1 MRLAPRRLSLL
12 GLGVVALAAAGAL
25 ARPFFDDA
33 RVTGGASTWKEVE
46 RLVSEQKLEEASKR
60 VAKIREAARAGG
72 DEANEAKALVR
83 EVQLRTALHGY
94 ETSVRFLKDQPWPK
108 GLLPRTALRLFYA
121 QSLVTYARAY
131 AWEIGQRE
139 RVAST
144 GAVDLK
150 AWTREEI
157 AAEAVRA
164 YAEIF
169 RDRESLGNAKV
180 AALDEFL
187 APNNYPKGIRD
198 TLRDATSYLFV
209 ALLSD
214 TTFWRPE
221 QSNAVFALDRESL
234 VAGDPAASRLVA
246 LESAAV
252 HPLVKV
258 GAVLDD
264 LESWHAGRGEREAAL
279 EARLERLRRLHAA
292 LTDAS
297 DRSLIRRDLAKRL
310 VSVAGVPWWAMGKAE
325 LAEFVKAEDKPGN
338 LVKARALALEG
349 AKAYPRSPGGERC
362 RAIVGEIEQ
371 PDYRLAAMAADGPG
385 RRSIEVTHRNLTA
398 LHFRAYAV
406 DLEERLGRAKDY
418 NLLPQGKELDALVA
432 GAAPASSFQV
442 ELPATP
448 DFRLHRTFVTP
459 PALSRGFY
467 VIVASPRADFS
478 TGQNPLR
485 AAGMLV
491 TDLVLDIRQTDGGGI
506 EARAVFGTTGQP
518 AAGASVVLWRYD
530 WQAGHARVA
539 TARSSSDGLAAFAP
553 GPDRNGKSHFLFA
566 RRDDDL
572 ALDPSFLGFWSR
584 PAPSESS
591 SALVYTDRSI
601 YRPLQKVL
609 WKAVVFSGR
618 GDLARWHVV
627 AQTPVTLT
635 LVDANGQAVES
646 KTVSSNAYGSVAGE
660 FEIPAGRALGGWSV
674 RCATGG
680 AASIRVEEY
689 KRPTFET
696 TLDVPKDPLRLNR
709 PATFRGGSRY
719 YFGLPVTN
727 GSVAW
732 RVTREAEYPWW
743 WWGWWGGSRP
753 AAAESVATG
762 KASLAVDGTF
772 AVTFTPKADERA
784 GKDVTYRYRV
794 SADVTD
800 EGGETR
806 SAERSFRLGFVSVR
820 ARVEKEKNFFLQ
832 GNRALRNAVPSRGG
846 EAQGDVKIVRTDLDG
861 NPKAGKGT
869 WRLLRLVSPEKTL
882 LPAEFPSKKSE
893 IADGNE
899 EPRAARSEGDARG
912 GSKEFQT
919 PGDLLRP
926 RWSSD
931 YSVDQWLRA
940 WKDGEEKSSGT
951 LTHDVKG
958 EAKIELPALSAGAYR
973 LRYTTVDDF
982 GATYEMSQD
991 FLVAGPSAAPALP
1004 LVLLAESSSVKVGGV
1019 ARFHVAS
1026 GIKGQTLYLDVARA
1040 GKLIERRILRA
1051 GADAT
1056 LIERAITEED
1066 RGGFGLTLTAVRDHQ
1081 FLQQT
1086 QSIFVPWDDRELK
1099 VAFSTFRDRLRPG
1112 QSETWRVTVKG
1123 ASKEHPLAET
1133 AELLAYMYDRSL
1145 DVFAPHRPASPLNLL
1160 PNRATPLTW
1169 RVTLGMAQP
1178 LWLSSGGF
1186 PPPPSWGGL
1195 TVDRLKFEDGYG
1207 IGGPGRRG
1215 GLAGGIVGR
1224 MAANEA
1230 YPASAPVPMAMKA
1243 ARTES
1248 VAEQKQLA
1256 DKDGKSEEIDSL
1268 SRKKEDGRTRADAA
1282 GDASAAAV
1290 LRSNFSET
1298 AFWKPHLLTGADG
1311 SASIEFTVPDS
1322 VTSWR
1327 VFVHAVTK
1335 DLRGGS
1341 ADAEAKT
1348 VKDLMVR
1355 PYVPRFLREGDKAGI
1370 KVVVNNASD
1379 KPLSGALVLDILDP
1393 DGNKSLNAAFGIGDA
1408 DAKKSF
1414 TVKPGG
1420 GTNLTFLVTAPRGL
1434 RNAAFRVTAT
1444 AGDVS
1449 DGELRP
1455 VPVLPGRMHL
1465 VQSRFVTLR
1474 NKDRK
1479 TLRFDDLARNDD
1491 PTLLNE
1497 QMVVTVDAQLF
1508 YTVLQALP
1516 YLVNYPYEC
1525 TEQTLN
1531 RFVSTGIVSSV
1542 YKDYPAVAKM
1552 AAEMSKRTTPL
1563 ESWDAQDP
1571 NRKMAL
1577 EETPWLVTAKGGR
1590 TDLDTINVLDP
1601 RVARANRESAL
1612 ARLRKAQTSVGGF
1625 PWFPGGPPS
1634 PYMTLYILHGFAK
1647 AAEFGVDVPKDV
1659 AQRAFSYVGEH
1670 YRTEWKR
1677 CMSLNGCWEFITFLN
1692 YVVSAYPDAS
1702 WTNGV
1707 ITEAERREMLDYSFK
1722 HWKQHSPYLKG
1733 YLALTLKRMGRAGDA
1748 GLVWASVMD
1757 SAKSSDEQGTFWAP
1771 EDRSWLWYND
1781 TIESHAFALRTLTE
1795 LDPKNAKKDGL
1806 VQWLLLNKKL
1816 NQWKSTRATAEVI
1829 YSLVHYL
1836 KREGALGVPEDATVT
1851 VGAQKVTF
1859 TFDPAAYTGK
1869 NNRVV
1874 VPGDKIDP
1882 KTTSTVVVE
1891 KESKGFAFASAAWH
1905 YSTEKLPA
1913 EDRGDFFSVSRKYF
1927 RRENTGKEFTLTPLA
1942 DGAVIRPGDQ
1952 LEVQISLRTRHE
1964 AEYVHLRDPRAAG
1977 LEPENV
1983 LSRWKWDLG
1992 IAWYEETRD
2001 SATNFFFERLPVG
2014 EYTFKYRLRANMAG
2028 TFRVNP
2034 ATVQSMYAPEFNAY
2048 SAGAVLKVA
2057 EGSPP

>member
-1 MRLAPRRLSLL
+1 MRFTPRRLSLL
-12 GLGVVALAAAGAL
+12 SLGAAALAAAGAIAL
-25 ARPFFDDA
+25 AGPFSGDA
-33 RVTGGASTWKEVE
+33 RATGGAATWKEVE
-46 RLVSEQKLEEASKR
+46 RLVSEQKLEEASQR
-60 VAKIREAARAGG
+60 VAKIREASRASG
-72 DEANEAKALVR
+72 DEGEEAKALVR

-108 GLLPRTALRLFYA
+108 ALLPRTALRLFYA

-131 AWEIGQRE
+131 AWEVGQRE

-150 AWTREEI
+150 AWTRDEI
-157 AAEAVRA
+157 AAEAVRT
-164 YAEIF
+164 YVEVF
-169 RDRESLGNAKV
+169 RDREALGNAKV
-180 AALDEFL
+180 GALDAFL
-187 APNNYPKGIRD
+187 VPNSYPKGIRG
-198 TLRDATSYLFV
+198 TLRDATAYLFV

-214 TTFWRPE
+214 STFWRPE
-221 QSNAVFALDRESL
+221 QSNGVFALDRTSL

-246 LESAAV
+246 LEDPSV
-252 HPLVKV
+252 HPLVKL

-264 LESWHAGRGEREAAL
+264 LEAWHAGKGEREAAL
-279 EARLERLRRLHAA
+279 EARLERVRRLHAA

-297 DRSLIRRDLAKRL
+297 DRSLLRRDLAKRL
-310 VSVAGVPWWAMGKAE
+310 VDFADVPWWAMGKAE
-325 LAEFVKAEDKPGN
+325 LAELVKADDRPGS

-349 AKAYPRSPGGERC
+349 ARAYPRSTGGDRC

-385 RRSIEVTHRNLTA
+385 RRSIEVTHRNLAA

-406 DLEERLGRAKDY
+406 DLEERLSRARDY

-432 GAAPASSFQV
+432 SAVPAAAFQV
-442 ELPATP
+442 DLPATP
-448 DFRLHRTFVTP
+448 DFKLHRTFVAP

-491 TDLVLDIRQTDGGGI
+491 TDLVLDIRQTEDGGV
-506 EARAVFGTTGQP
+506 EARAVSGTTGQP
-518 AAGASVVLWRYD
+518 EAGASVALWRYD
-530 WQAGHARVA
+530 WQKGHTRAA
-539 TARSSSDGLAAFAP
+539 TARTSADGLVVFAP
-553 GPDRNGKSHFLFA
+553 GPGLNGQSHFLFA
-566 RRDDDL
+566 RRGDDL
-572 ALDPSFLGFWSR
+572 ALDPSFLGFWNR
-584 PAPSESS
+584 PAPSETS

-618 GDLARWHVV
+618 GDLARWRVTP
-627 AQTPVTLT
+627 QTPVTLT

-646 KTVSSNAYGSVAGE
+646 RTVSSNAYGSAAGE
-660 FEIPAGRALGGWSV
+660 FSVPAGRALGVWSV

-689 KRPTFET
+689 KRPTFEA
-696 TLDVPKDPLRLNR
+696 TLDVPKDALRFNR

-732 RVTREAEYPWW
+732 RVTRDAEYPW
-743 WWGWWGGSRP
+743 WWGWWGGSR
-753 AAAESVATG
+753 AAGAEIVATG
-762 KASLAVDGTF
+762 KTSLAQDGSF

-784 GKDVTYRYRV
+784 GKDVTYRYRL

-820 ARVEKEKNFFLQ
+820 ARLEKEKNFFLE
-832 GNRALRNAVPSRGG
+832 GKRG
-846 EAQGDVKIVRTDLDG
+846 EAKIVRTDLDG
-861 NPKAGKGT
+861 SPRPGKGT
-869 WRLLRLVSPEKTL
+869 WRLLRLVGPEKTL
-882 LPAEFPSKKSE
+882 LPAEFPSKQSE
-893 IADGNE
+893 NGGSPSE
-899 EPRAARSEGDARG
+899 SVAAPNGVDSAR

-926 RWSSD
+926 RWSTD
-931 YSVDQWLRA
+931 YSVDQWLHA
-940 WKDGEEKSSGT
+940 WKDGAETASGAV
-951 LTHDVKG
+951 THDAKG
-958 EAKIELPALSAGAYR
+958 EAKLELPALPAGAYR
-973 LRYTTVDDF
+973 LRYATVDDF
-982 GATYEMSQD
+982 GAKYEMAQD
-991 FLVAGPSAAPALP
+991 FLVAGSKASPALP
-1004 LVLLAESSSVKVGGV
+1004 LILLAESSSVKVGGV

-1026 GIKGQTLYLDVARA
+1026 GIKGQALYFDVARA
-1040 GKLIERRILRA
+1040 GKIIERRILRA
-1051 GADAT
+1051 GTDTA
-1056 LIERAITEED
+1056 LIERTITEED
-1066 RGGFGLTLTAVRDHQ
+1066 RGGLGVTLTAVRDHQ

-1086 QSIFVPWDDRELK
+1086 QSVFVPWDDRELK
-1099 VAFSTFRDRLRPG
+1099 VTFATFRDRLRPG
-1112 QSETWRVTVKG
+1112 QTETWRVTVKG

-1145 DVFAPHRPASPLNLL
+1145 DVFAPHRPPSPLYLL
-1160 PNRATPLTW
+1160 PNRATSLTW
-1169 RVTLGMAQP
+1169 RATLGPAQA
-1178 LWLSSGGF
+1178 LWLTSGGF

-1215 GLAGGIVGR
+1215 GVGGVFGGP
-1224 MAANEA
+1224 M
-1230 YPASAPVPMAMKA
+1230 PASPMAMKA
-1243 ARTES
+1243 ARQEVS
-1248 VAEQKQLA
+1248 SNAVAE
-1256 DKDGKSEEIDSL
+1256 GKLDAASDLRDREQDSL
-1268 SRKKEDGRTRADAA
+1268 SKRKDAGVTRGVEAGEAPPAA
-1282 GDASAAAV
+1282 

-1298 AFWKPHLLTGADG
+1298 AFWQPHLLTGADG
-1311 SASIEFTVPDS
+1311 SATISFTVPDS
-1322 VTSWR
+1322 VTSWN

-1341 ADAEAKT
+1341 AEKETRT

-1355 PYVPRFLREGDKAGI
+1355 PYVPRFLREGDKAAI

-1379 KPLSGALVLDILDP
+1379 KPLSGTLVLDILDP
-1393 DGNKSLNAAFGIGDA
+1393 DRNTSLNTAFGVGDA
-1408 DAKKSF
+1408 DAKKPF

-1420 GTNLTFLVTAPRGL
+1420 GTNLTFLVAAPRGL
-1434 RNAAFRVTAT
+1434 RNAAFKVTAT

-1465 VQSRFVTLR
+1465 VQSRFVTLK
-1474 NKDRK
+1474 NKDKK

-1491 PTLLNE
+1491 PTLVNE

-1508 YTVLQALP
+1508 HTVLQALP

-1563 ESWDAQDP
+1563 ESWDALDP

-1577 EETPWLVTAKGGR
+1577 EETPWLVTARGGR
-1590 TDLDTINVLDP
+1590 TDVESIDVLDP
-1601 RVARANRESAL
+1601 RIALANRESAL

-1634 PYMTLYILHGFAK
+1634 PYMTLYLLHGFAK
-1647 AAEFGVDVPKDV
+1647 AAEFGVDVPKDMT
-1659 AQRAFSYVGEH
+1659 QRAFSYVAEH

-1702 WTNGV
+1702 FANGAV
-1707 ITEAERREMLDYSFK
+1707 TEAERREMLDYSFK
-1722 HWKQHSPYLKG
+1722 HWKEHAPYLKG
-1733 YLALTLKRMGRAGDA
+1733 YLALTLKRMGRPADA

-1757 SAKSSDEQGTFWAP
+1757 SAKTNDEQGTFWAP

-1781 TIESHAFALRTLTE
+1781 TIETHAFALRTLLE
-1795 LDPKNAKKDGL
+1795 LDPTNAKTDGI

-1816 NQWKSTRATAEVI
+1816 NQWKSTRATADVI

-1836 KREGALGVPEDATVT
+1836 KREGALGIPEDATVT
-1851 VGAQKVTF
+1851 VGTQKVTF
-1859 TFDPAAYTGK
+1859 TFDPATYTGK
-1869 NNRVV
+1869 NNRVI
-1874 VPGDKIDP
+1874 VPGDRIDP

-1891 KESKGFAFASAAWH
+1891 KEGKGFAFASAAWH
-1905 YSTEKLPA
+1905 YSTETLPA

-1927 RRENTGKEFTLTPLA
+1927 RRATNGREFVLTPLA
-1942 DGAVIRPGDQ
+1942 EGAVLKPGDEI
-1952 LEVQISLRTRHE
+1952 EVQISLRTKHE

-1977 LEPENV
+1977 LEPENAV
-1983 LSRWKWDLG
+1983 SRWKWDLG

-2014 EYTFKYRLRANMAG
+2014 QYTFKYRLRANMAG
-2028 TFRVNP
+2028 TFRVGP
-2034 ATVQSMYAPEFNAY
+2034 ATVESMYAPEFNAF
-2048 SAGAVLKVA
+2048 SAGAILVVSA
-2057 EGSPP
+2057 D

>member
-1 MRLAPRRLSLL
+1 MRLAPRRLSFF
-12 GLGVVALAAAGAL
+12 GLGAVALAAAGAIAL
-25 ARPFFDDA
+25 ARPFSDDA
-33 RVTGGASTWKEVE
+33 RVTGGAATWKEVE
-46 RLVSEQKLEEASKR
+46 RLVSEQKLEEASQR
-60 VAKIREAARAGG
+60 VAKIREAARVAG

-94 ETSVRFLKDQPWPK
+94 ETSVRFLKEQPWPK
-108 GLLPRTALRLFYA
+108 ALLPRTALRLFYA
-121 QSLVTYARAY
+121 QSLVTYGRAY

-139 RVAST
+139 RVASA

-164 YAEIF
+164 YAEVF

-187 APNNYPKGIRD
+187 VPNSYPKGIRD
-198 TLRDATSYLFV
+198 TLRDATAYLFV

-214 TTFWRPE
+214 STFWRPE
-221 QSNAVFALDRESL
+221 QSNGVFGLDRASL

-246 LESAAV
+246 LEDPSV
-252 HPLVKV
+252 HPLVKL

-264 LESWHAGRGEREAAL
+264 LEAWHAGHGEREAAL
-279 EARLERLRRLHAA
+279 EARLERVRHLHAA
-292 LTDAS
+292 LTDAF

-310 VSVAGVPWWAMGKAE
+310 VDVADVPWWAMGKAE
-325 LAEFVKAEDKPGN
+325 LAELVRAENTPGN
-338 LVKARALALEG
+338 LVRARALALEG
-349 AKAYPRSPGGERC
+349 AKAYPRSTGGERC
-362 RAIVGEIEQ
+362 RSIVGRIEQ

-385 RRSIEVTHRNLTA
+385 RRSIEVSHRNLAA

-406 DLEERLGRAKDY
+406 DLEERLGRARDY
-418 NLLPQGKELDALVA
+418 NLLPQRKELDDIVA
-432 GAAPASSFQV
+432 RATPAATFQV
-442 ELPATP
+442 DLAGTT
-448 DFRLHRTFVTP
+448 DFKLHRTFVTP

-491 TDLVLDIRQTDGGGI
+491 TDLVLDIRQTDDGGI
-506 EARAVFGTTGQP
+506 EARAVSGTTGQP
-518 AAGASVVLWRYD
+518 ATGASVTLWRYD
-530 WQAGHARVA
+530 WQAGHAPVA
-539 TARSSSDGLAAFAP
+539 TAQTSGDGLAAFAP

-566 RRDDDL
+566 RRGDDL
-572 ALDPSFLGFWSR
+572 ALDPSFLGFWNR
-584 PAPSESS
+584 PVPSETS

-618 GDLARWHVV
+618 SDLARWRVIP
-627 AQTPVTLT
+627 QTPVTLT

-646 KTVSSNAYGSVAGE
+646 KTVSSNAYGSAAGE
-660 FEIPAGRALGGWSV
+660 FAIPAGRALGAWSV

-680 AASIRVEEY
+680 SASIRVEEY
-689 KRPTFET
+689 KRPTFEA

-732 RVTREAEYPWW
+732 RVTREAEYPR
-743 WWGWWGGSRP
+743 WWGWWGGGRP
-753 AAAESVATG
+753 AGAETVATG
-762 KASLAVDGTF
+762 RASLAADGTF

-784 GKDVTYRYRV
+784 GKDVTYRYRL

-806 SAERSFRLGFVSVR
+806 SQERSFRLGFVSVK
-820 ARVEKEKNFFLQ
+820 ARLERGTGFFLA
-832 GNRALRNAVPSRGG
+832 GKRGD
-846 EAQGDVKIVRTDLDG
+846 AAIVRTDLDG
-861 NPKAGKGT
+861 APRAGKGT
-869 WRLLRLVSPEKTL
+869 WRLLRLLGPEKTL
-882 LPAEFPSKKSE
+882 LPADFPSKQSE
-893 IADGNE
+893 NAGSASETEAAAGGDG
-899 EPRAARSEGDARG
+899 RMV
-912 GSKEFQT
+912 QT

-926 RWSSD
+926 RWSTA
-931 YSVDQWLRA
+931 YSVDEWLHA
-940 WKDGEEKSSGT
+940 WKDGAETASGAV
-951 LTHDVKG
+951 THDAKG
-958 EAKIELPALSAGAYR
+958 EAKLELPALPAGAYR
-973 LRYTTVDDF
+973 LRYSTADDF
-982 GATYEMSQD
+982 GAKYEMAQD
-991 FLVAGPSAAPALP
+991 FLVEGGKAAPALP
-1004 LVLLAESSSVKVGGV
+1004 LVLLAESSSVKVGGI
-1019 ARFHVAS
+1019 ARFYVAS
-1026 GIKGQTLYLDVARA
+1026 GIKGQALYLDVARA
-1040 GKLIERRILRA
+1040 GKVIERRILRA
-1051 GADAT
+1051 GTDAT
-1056 LIERAITEED
+1056 LIERTITEED
-1066 RGGFGLTLTAVRDHQ
+1066 RGGFGVTLTAVNDHQ

-1086 QSIFVPWDDRELK
+1086 QTVFVPWDDRELK
-1099 VAFSTFRDRLRPG
+1099 VTFATFRDRLRPG
-1112 QSETWRVTVKG
+1112 QTETWRVTVKG
-1123 ASKEHPLAET
+1123 ATREHPLAET

-1145 DVFAPHRPASPLNLL
+1145 DVFAPHRPPSPLFLL
-1160 PNRATPLTW
+1160 PNRATPATW
-1169 RVTLGMAQP
+1169 RVTLGPAQP
-1178 LWLSSGGF
+1178 LWLTSGGF
-1186 PPPPSWGGL
+1186 PSPPSWGGL
-1195 TVDRLKFEDGYG
+1195 TADRLKFDDGYG

-1215 GLAGGIVGR
+1215 GVGGRVAHENL
-1224 MAANEA
+1224 MVA
-1230 YPASAPVPMAMKA
+1230 PASAAPAQGMMMKA
-1243 ARTES
+1243 AL
-1248 VAEQKQLA
+1248 AEA
-1256 DKDGKSEEIDSL
+1256 SAVDGPAEGGRENG
-1268 SRKKEDGRTRADAA
+1268 RAKKEADALSFFA
-1282 GDASAAAV
+1282 TGKGEPPAPV

-1298 AFWKPHLLTGADG
+1298 AFWQPHLLTGADG
-1311 SASIEFTVPDS
+1311 SATIEFMVPDS
-1322 VTSWR
+1322 VTSWN

-1341 ADAEAKT
+1341 AEKETRT

-1355 PYVPRFLREGDKAGI
+1355 PYVPRFLREGDKAQI
-1370 KVVVNNASD
+1370 KVVVNNASE
-1379 KPLSGALVLDILDP
+1379 KSLSGTLVLDILDP
-1393 DGNKSLNAAFGIGDA
+1393 DRNTSLNTAFGVGDA
-1408 DAKKSF
+1408 DAKQPF

-1434 RNAAFRVTAT
+1434 RNAAFKVTAT

-1474 NKDRK
+1474 NKDKK
-1479 TLRFDDLARNDD
+1479 TLRFDDLAKNDD
-1491 PTLLNE
+1491 PTLVSE

-1516 YLVNYPYEC
+1516 YLVNTPYEC

-1552 AAEMSKRTTPL
+1552 AAEMSKRTTPV
-1563 ESWDAQDP
+1563 ESWDALDP

-1577 EETPWLVTAKGGR
+1577 EETPWLATSRGG
-1590 TDLDTINVLDP
+1590 DAGPNGALDVLDP
-1601 RVARANRESAL
+1601 RVAQANRESAL
-1612 ARLRKAQTSVGGF
+1612 VRLRKAQTSVGGF

-1634 PYMTLYILHGFAK
+1634 PYMTLYLLHGFAK
-1647 AAEFGVDVPKDV
+1647 AAEFGVDVPKDMT
-1659 AQRAFSYVGEH
+1659 QHAFSYVAEH
-1670 YRTEWKR
+1670 YRTEWKS
-1677 CMSLNGCWEFITFLN
+1677 CMALNGCWEFITFLN

-1702 WTNGV
+1702 WANGA
-1707 ITEAERREMLDYSFK
+1707 ITEVERREMLDYSFK
-1722 HWKQHSPYLKG
+1722 HWKAHSPYLKG
-1733 YLALTLKRMGRAGDA
+1733 YLALTLKRMGRPADA
-1748 GLVWASVMD
+1748 ALVWASVMD
-1757 SAKSSDEQGTFWAP
+1757 AAKSNDEQGTFWAP

-1781 TIESHAFALRTLTE
+1781 TIETHAFALRTLLE
-1795 LDPKNAKKDGL
+1795 LDPRNAKTDGL

-1829 YSLVHYL
+1829 YSLIHYL
-1836 KREGALGVPEDATVT
+1836 KREGALGIPQDATVT
-1851 VGAQKVTF
+1851 VGTQKVTF
-1859 TFDPAAYTGK
+1859 TFDPATYTGK

-1927 RRENTGKEFTLTPLA
+1927 RRATNGREFVLTPLA
-1942 DGAVIRPGDQ
+1942 EDAVLKPGDEI
-1952 LEVQISLRTRHE
+1952 EVQISLRTKHE

-1977 LEPENV
+1977 LEPENAV
-1983 LSRWKWDLG
+1983 SRWKWDLG

-2014 EYTFKYRLRANMAG
+2014 QYTFKYRLRANMAG
-2028 TFRVNP
+2028 TFRVGP
-2034 ATVQSMYAPEFNAY
+2034 ATVQSMYAPEFNAF
-2048 SAGAVLKVA
+2048 SAGSILVVS
-2057 EGSPP
+2057 GD

>member
-12 GLGVVALAAAGAL
+12 GLGAVALAAAGAIAL
-25 ARPFFDDA
+25 ARPFSDEA
-33 RVTGGASTWKEVE
+33 RATGGAATWKEVE
-46 RLVSEQKLEEASKR
+46 RLVSEQKLEEASQR
-60 VAKIREAARAGG
+60 VAKIREAARAAG
-72 DEANEAKALVR
+72 DEADEAKALVR

-108 GLLPRTALRLFYA
+108 TLLPRTALRLFYA

-139 RVAST
+139 KVAST

-150 AWTREEI
+150 AWTREQI
-157 AAEAVRA
+157 AGEAVRT
-164 YAEIF
+164 YAEVF
-169 RDRESLGNAKV
+169 RDREALGNAKV
-180 AALDEFL
+180 AVFDEYL
-187 APNNYPKGIRD
+187 VPNSYPKGIRD
-198 TLRDATSYLFV
+198 TLRDATAYLFV
-209 ALLSD
+209 EVLADS
-214 TTFWRPE
+214 TFWRPE
-221 QSNAVFALDRESL
+221 QSNGVFELDRELL

-246 LESAAV
+246 LEDASV
-252 HPLVKV
+252 HPLVKL

-264 LESWHAGRGEREAAL
+264 LEAWHAGRGEREAAL
-279 EARLERLRRLHAA
+279 EVRLERARRLHAA

-310 VSVAGVPWWAMGKAE
+310 VALADVPWWAMGKAE
-325 LAEFVKAEDKPGN
+325 LAELVKADDRPGS
-338 LVKARALALEG
+338 LVKARSLALEG
-349 AKAYPRSPGGERC
+349 DKAYPRSTGGERC

-385 RRSIEVTHRNLTA
+385 RRSIEVTHRNLAA
-398 LHFRAYAV
+398 LHFRAYSV
-406 DLEERLGRAKDY
+406 DLEERLSRARDY

-432 GAAPASSFQV
+432 SATPAATFRV
-442 ELPATP
+442 DLPATP
-448 DFRLHRTFVTP
+448 DFKLHRTFVTP
-459 PALSRGFY
+459 PALARGFY
-467 VIVASPRADFS
+467 VIVASPRSDFS

-485 AAGMLV
+485 AAGLLI
-491 TDLVLDIRQTDGGGI
+491 TDLVLNIRQTNEGGF
-506 EARAVFGTTGQP
+506 EARAVSGTTGQP
-518 AAGASVVLWRYD
+518 AAGVSVALWRYD
-530 WQAGHARVA
+530 WQAGHARAA
-539 TARSSSDGLAAFAP
+539 TARTSADGLVAFAP
-553 GPDRNGKSHFLFA
+553 GPDRNGRSHFLFA
-566 RRDDDL
+566 RRGDDV
-572 ALDPSFLGFWSR
+572 ALDPTFLGFWNR
-584 PAPSESS
+584 PALSETS

-618 GDLARWHVV
+618 SDLARWRVV
-627 AQTPVTLT
+627 PQTPVTLT

-646 KTVSSNAYGSVAGE
+646 RTVSSNAYGSVAGE
-660 FEIPAGRALGGWSV
+660 FSIPAGRALGAWSV

-696 TLDVPKDPLRLNR
+696 TLDAPKDALRLNR
-709 PATFRGGSRY
+709 PATFHGGSRY

-743 WWGWWGGSRP
+743 WGWWGGSRP
-753 AAAESVATG
+753 TGAETVATG
-762 KASLAVDGTF
+762 RTSLAQDGTF

-784 GKDVTYRYRV
+784 GKDVTYRYRL

-806 SAERSFRLGFVSVR
+806 SQERSFRLGFVSVK
-820 ARVEKEKNFFLQ
+820 ATVERERQYFLE
-832 GNRALRNAVPSRGG
+832 GNRAGGNAALARGG
-846 EAQGDVKIVRTDLDG
+846 GAQSDVKIVRTDLDG

-869 WRLLRLVSPEKTL
+869 WRLLRLTPPEKTL
-882 LPAEFPSKKSE
+882 LPAEFPSKQSE
-893 IADGNE
+893 NSVSPG
-899 EPRAARSEGDARG
+899 EPRAALNEAATSAR
-912 GSKEFQT
+912 SKEFQT

-926 RWSSD
+926 RWSAD
-931 YSVDQWLRA
+931 YSVDEWLHA
-940 WKDGEEKSSGT
+940 WKDGAQAASGAV
-951 LTHDVKG
+951 THDAKG
-958 EAKIELPALSAGAYR
+958 EAKLDLPALAAGAYR
-973 LRYTTVDDF
+973 LRYSTVDEF
-982 GATYEMSQD
+982 GATYEMAQD
-991 FLVAGPSAAPALP
+991 FLVAGSKAVPALP

-1019 ARFHVAS
+1019 ARFLVAS

-1040 GKLIERRILRA
+1040 GKVIERRVLRAGTDAALIER
-1051 GADAT
+1051 T
-1056 LIERAITEED
+1056 ITEED
-1066 RGGFGLTLTAVRDHQ
+1066 RGGLGIAVTAVRDHQ

-1086 QSIFVPWDDRELK
+1086 QTVYVPWDDRELK
-1099 VAFSTFRDRLRPG
+1099 VAFATFRDRLRPG
-1112 QSETWRVTVKG
+1112 QTETWRVTVKG
-1123 ASKEHPLAET
+1123 ATKEHPLAET

-1145 DVFAPHRPASPLNLL
+1145 DIFAPHRPPSPLQLL

-1169 RVTLGMAQP
+1169 RATLGAAQP
-1178 LWLSSGGF
+1178 LWLTSGGF

-1195 TVDRLKFEDGYG
+1195 TVDRLKFDEGYG

-1215 GLAGGIVGR
+1215 GLGGGV
-1224 MAANEA
+1224 M
-1230 YPASAPVPMAMKA
+1230 PASAPMAMKS
-1243 ARTES
+1243 ARQEMS
-1248 VAEQKQLA
+1248 LNAVAE
-1256 DKDGKSEEIDSL
+1256 GKPNAASDMRDRERDSL
-1268 SRKKEDGRTRADAA
+1268 SKKIDTGTMSG
-1282 GDASAAAV
+1282 GDAGNAPPAA

-1298 AFWKPHLLTGADG
+1298 AFWQPQLLTDADG
-1311 SASIEFTVPDS
+1311 SATISFTVPDS
-1322 VTSWR
+1322 VTSWN

-1341 ADAEAKT
+1341 VEEETRT

-1355 PYVPRFLREGDKAGI
+1355 PYMPRFLREGDKASI

-1379 KPLSGALVLDILDP
+1379 KPLSGTLALEILDP
-1393 DGNKSLNAAFGIGDA
+1393 DRNTSLNAAFGVAGA
-1408 DAKKSF
+1408 AANKPF
-1414 TVKPGG
+1414 TVKAGG
-1420 GTNLTFLVTAPRGL
+1420 GTNLTFHVTAPRGL
-1434 RNAAFRVTAT
+1434 RNAAFKVTAT
-1444 AGDVS
+1444 SGDVS

-1465 VQSRFVTLR
+1465 VQSRFVTLK

-1479 TLRFDDLARNDD
+1479 TLRFDDLAKNDD
-1491 PTLLNE
+1491 PTLVNE

-1542 YKDYPAVAKM
+1542 FKDYPAVAKM
-1552 AAEMSKRTTPL
+1552 AAEMAKRTTPL
-1563 ESWDAQDP
+1563 ESWDALDP

-1577 EETPWLVTAKGGR
+1577 EETPWLVPARGGR
-1590 TDLDTINVLDP
+1590 TDFESIDVLDP
-1601 RVARANRESAL
+1601 RVARENRESAL

-1647 AAEFGVDVPKDV
+1647 AAEFGVDVPKDMV
-1659 AQRAFSYVGEH
+1659 QRAFSYVGEH
-1670 YRTEWKR
+1670 YRSEWKR
-1677 CMSLNGCWEFITFLN
+1677 CMGLNGCYEFITFLN

-1702 WTNGV
+1702 WTNGA

-1722 HWKQHSPYLKG
+1722 HWKGHSPYLKG
-1733 YLALTLKRMGRAGDA
+1733 YLALTLKRMGRPSDA
-1748 GLVWASVMD
+1748 RLVWASVMD
-1757 SAKSSDEQGTFWAP
+1757 SAKSNDEQGTFWAP

-1781 TIESHAFALRTLTE
+1781 TIETQAFALRTLLE
-1795 LDPKNAKKDGL
+1795 LDSENPKTDGI

-1836 KREGALGVPEDATVT
+1836 KREGALGIPEDATVT
-1851 VGAQKVTF
+1851 VGTQKVTF
-1859 TFDPAAYTGK
+1859 TFDPATYTGK

-1891 KESKGFAFASAAWH
+1891 KESKGFAFASAVWH
-1905 YSTEKLPA
+1905 YSTEKLPSEA
-1913 EDRGDFFSVSRKYF
+1913 RGDFFSVSRTYF
-1927 RRENTGKEFTLTPLA
+1927 RRATNGREFVLTPLA
-1942 DGAVIRPGDQ
+1942 EGAVLKPGDEI
-1952 LEVQISLRTRHE
+1952 EVQISLGTKHE

-1977 LEPENV
+1977 LEPENAV
-1983 LSRWKWDLG
+1983 SRWKWDLG

-2014 EYTFKYRLRANMAG
+2014 QYTFKYRLRANMAG
-2028 TFRVNP
+2028 TFRVGP
-2034 ATVQSMYAPEFNAY
+2034 ATVQSMYAPEFNAF
-2048 SAGAVLKVA
+2048 SAGSILVVS
-2057 EGSPP
+2057 GD

>member
-1 MRLAPRRLSLL
+1 MRLTPRRLSFF
-12 GLGVVALAAAGAL
+12 GLGAVALAAAGAIAL
-25 ARPFFDDA
+25 ARPFSDDVHA
-33 RVTGGASTWKEVE
+33 TDGAATWKEVE
-46 RLVSEQKLEEASKR
+46 RLVSEQKFEEASQR
-60 VAKIREAARAGG
+60 VAKIRETARAAG
-72 DEANEAKALVR
+72 DEADEAKALVR

-108 GLLPRTALRLFYA
+108 ALLPRTALRLFYA

-157 AAEAVRA
+157 AAEAVRT
-164 YAEIF
+164 YAEVF

-180 AALDEFL
+180 AALDEYL
-187 APNNYPKGIRD
+187 VANSYPKGIRD
-198 TLRDATSYLFV
+198 TLRDATAYLFV

-214 TTFWRPE
+214 STFWRPE
-221 QSNAVFALDRESL
+221 QSNGVFGLDRASL
-234 VAGDPAASRLVA
+234 VAGDPAASRLMA
-246 LESAAV
+246 LEDPSV
-252 HPLVKV
+252 HPLVRL

-264 LESWHAGRGEREAAL
+264 LETWHTGRGEREAAL
-279 EARLERLRRLHAA
+279 EARLERVRRLHAA

-297 DRSLIRRDLAKRL
+297 DRSLLRRDLAKRL
-310 VSVAGVPWWAMGKAE
+310 VDVADVPWWAMGKAE
-325 LAEFVKAEDKPGN
+325 LAELVKADERPGS

-349 AKAYPRSPGGERC
+349 ARTYPRSTGGERC

-385 RRSIEVTHRNLTA
+385 RRSIEVTHRNLAA

-406 DLEERLGRAKDY
+406 DLEERLSRARDY

-432 GAAPASSFQV
+432 TAMPAATFQV
-442 ELPATP
+442 DLPATT
-448 DFRLHRTFVTP
+448 DFKLHRTFVTP

-491 TDLVLDIRQTDGGGI
+491 TDLVLDIRQTDDGGI
-506 EARAVFGTTGQP
+506 EARAVSGTTGQP
-518 AAGASVVLWRYD
+518 AGGASVALWRYD

-539 TARSSSDGLAAFAP
+539 TAQASADGLVAFTP

-566 RRDDDL
+566 RRGDDL
-572 ALDPSFLGFWSR
+572 ALDPTFLGFWNR
-584 PAPSESS
+584 PAPSETF

-618 GDLARWHVV
+618 GDLAQWRVTP
-627 AQTPVTLT
+627 QTPVTLT
-635 LVDANGQAVES
+635 LVDANGQTVES
-646 KTVSSNAYGSVAGE
+646 KTVSSNAYGSAAGE
-660 FEIPAGRALGGWSV
+660 FAIPAGRALGAWSV

-680 AASIRVEEY
+680 AASIRVEDY

-727 GSVAW
+727 GSVVW

-753 AAAESVATG
+753 AGAEIVATG
-762 KASLAVDGTF
+762 RASLAQDGTF

-784 GKDVTYRYRV
+784 GKDVTYRYRL

-806 SAERSFRLGFVSVR
+806 SQERSFHLGFVSVK
-820 ARVEKEKNFFLQ
+820 ARWERGTGFFLE
-832 GNRALRNAVPSRGG
+832 GKRGEG
-846 EAQGDVKIVRTDLDG
+846 TIQRTDLDG
-861 NPKAGKGT
+861 APRPGKGT
-869 WRLLRLVSPEKTL
+869 WRLLRLVPPEKTL
-882 LPAEFPSKKSE
+882 LPAEFPSKNSE
-893 IADGNE
+893 NGATFSD
-899 EPRAARSEGDARG
+899 PVAATSGATAAS

-926 RWSSD
+926 RWSTD
-931 YSVDQWLRA
+931 YSVDEWLHA
-940 WKDGEEKSSGT
+940 WKDGAEAASGAV
-951 LTHDVKG
+951 THDAKG
-958 EAKIELPALSAGAYR
+958 EAKLELPALPAGAYR
-973 LRYTTVDDF
+973 LRYSTADDF
-982 GATYEMSQD
+982 GAKYEMAQD
-991 FLVAGPSAAPALP
+991 FLVAGSKAAPALP
-1004 LVLLAESSSVKVGGV
+1004 LVLLVESSSVKVGGV
-1019 ARFHVAS
+1019 ARFYAAS
-1026 GIKGQTLYLDVARA
+1026 GIKGQALFLDFVRA
-1040 GKLIERRILRA
+1040 GKVIERRILRA
-1051 GADAT
+1051 GTDAA

-1066 RGGFGLTLTAVRDHQ
+1066 RGGFGVTVTAVNDHQ

-1086 QSIFVPWDDRELK
+1086 QSLFVPWDDRELK
-1099 VAFSTFRDRLRPG
+1099 VTFATFRDRLRPG
-1112 QSETWRVTVKG
+1112 QTETWRVSVKG
-1123 ASKEHPLAET
+1123 ATREHPLAET

-1145 DVFAPHRPASPLNLL
+1145 DIFAPHRPPSPLSLL
-1160 PNRATPLTW
+1160 PNRATPATW
-1169 RVTLGMAQP
+1169 RATLGPAQP
-1178 LWLSSGGF
+1178 LWLTSGGF
-1186 PPPPSWGGL
+1186 PSPPSWGGL
-1195 TVDRLKFEDGYG
+1195 TADRLKFDDGYG

-1215 GLAGGIVGR
+1215 GVMGGPMGG
-1224 MAANEA
+1224 MAYNQA
-1230 YPASAPVPMAMKA
+1230 YPASAPMAMKA
-1243 ARTES
+1243 ARQESVISAQAS
-1248 VAEQKQLA
+1248 VAE
-1256 DKDGKSEEIDSL
+1256 GKLDAASDSRDRERDSL
-1268 SRKKEDGRTRADAA
+1268 SKRKDDGTTSGGEA
-1282 GDASAAAV
+1282 GDASPAA

-1298 AFWKPHLLTGADG
+1298 AFWQPHLLTGADG
-1311 SASIEFTVPDS
+1311 SATIAFTVPDS
-1322 VTSWR
+1322 VTSWN
-1327 VFVHAVTK
+1327 VFVHAITM

-1341 ADAEAKT
+1341 AEKETRT

-1355 PYVPRFLREGDKAGI
+1355 PYVPRFLRESDKAGI

-1379 KPLSGALVLDILDP
+1379 KPLSGTLVLDILDP
-1393 DGNKSLNAAFGIGDA
+1393 DRNTSLNSAFGIGEA
-1408 DAKKSF
+1408 DAKKPF

-1434 RNAAFRVTAT
+1434 RNAAFKVTAT

-1455 VPVLPGRMHL
+1455 VTVLPGRMHL

-1474 NKDRK
+1474 NKDKK
-1479 TLRFDDLARNDD
+1479 TLRFDDLAKNDD
-1491 PTLLNE
+1491 PTRVNE

-1563 ESWDAQDP
+1563 ESWDALDP

-1577 EETPWLVTAKGGR
+1577 EETPWLVTSRGG
-1590 TDLDTINVLDP
+1590 DAGQNGALDVLDP
-1601 RVARANRESAL
+1601 RVAQANRESAL

-1634 PYMTLYILHGFAK
+1634 PYMTLYLLHGFAK
-1647 AAEFGVDVPKDV
+1647 AAEFGVDVPKDMT
-1659 AQRAFSYVGEH
+1659 QLAFSYVAEH

-1702 WTNGV
+1702 FSNGAV
-1707 ITEAERREMLDYSFK
+1707 TETERREMLDYSFK
-1722 HWKQHSPYLKG
+1722 HWKAHSPYLKG
-1733 YLALTLKRMGRAGDA
+1733 YLALTLKRMGRPADA
-1748 GLVWASVMD
+1748 DLVWASVMD
-1757 SAKSSDEQGTFWAP
+1757 SAKTNDEQGTFWAP

-1781 TIESHAFALRTLTE
+1781 TIETHAFALRTLLE
-1795 LDPKNAKKDGL
+1795 LDPKNAKMDGI
-1806 VQWLLLNKKL
+1806 VEWLLLNKKL

-1836 KREGALGVPEDATVT
+1836 KREGALGIPEDATVT
-1851 VGAQKVTF
+1851 VGTQKVTF
-1859 TFDPAAYTGK
+1859 TFDPATYTGK
-1869 NNRVV
+1869 NNRLV
-1874 VPGDKIDP
+1874 VPGDRIDP

-1927 RRENTGKEFTLTPLA
+1927 RRATNGREFVLTPLA
-1942 DGAVIRPGDQ
+1942 EGAVLKPGDEI
-1952 LEVQISLRTRHE
+1952 EVQISLRTKHE

-1977 LEPENV
+1977 LEPENAV
-1983 LSRWKWDLG
+1983 SRWKWNLG

-2001 SATNFFFERLPVG
+2001 SATNFFFERLPMG
-2014 EYTFKYRLRANMAG
+2014 QYTFEYRLRANMAG
-2028 TFRVNP
+2028 TFRVGP
-2034 ATVQSMYAPEFNAY
+2034 ATVESMYAPEFNAF
-2048 SAGAVLKVA
+2048 SAGSILVVS
-2057 EGSPP
+2057 GD